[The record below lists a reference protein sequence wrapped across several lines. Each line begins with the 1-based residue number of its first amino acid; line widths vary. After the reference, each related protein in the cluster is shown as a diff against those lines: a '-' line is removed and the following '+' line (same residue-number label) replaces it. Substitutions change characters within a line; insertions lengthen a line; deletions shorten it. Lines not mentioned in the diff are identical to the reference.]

1 MFMVLTFMFNNTY
14 TYTHINADQ
23 NWQWGEQVANIST
36 IFLDHES
43 KKVLQKDRPVS
54 AGS

>member
-1 MFMVLTFMFNNTY
+1 MFMVLMFMFNNTY
-14 TYTHINADQ
+14 THINAGQ
-23 NWQWGEQVANIST
+23 NWQWGEQVANVST

-43 KKVLQKDRPVS
+43 KKVLQKDRTVS